1 MGPDPLLCRVR
12 LDIGD
17 LLTHSAAAAG
27 KADFDHIYDRPDPR
41 DYFRTLGQLDYEI
54 PQQAQPVFQS
64 LVTAL
69 RSGEGA
75 AGDKPLQILDV
86 CCSYGINAALLRC
99 EVSMA
104 ELFARYTNVAL
115 DELSPA
121 ELTEA
126 DKAYYQQ
133 RCRRDDVQVSGLDA
147 ARQAVAYGCQVGL
160 LDSGWTE
167 NLEADDPSRELTEHL
182 ESMDLITTTGGVGY
196 ITERT
201 FDRVVK
207 ARPGRPAPWVAAFVL
222 RMYSYDRISATLA
235 EHGLVTERLT
245 GVSFPQR
252 QFAGEAEQETTVR
265 QVRKR
270 GLDTAGLEDAGRY
283 YADFYLSRPTA
294 DAVEPLE
301 QLLAGAVQ
309 P

>member
-1 MGPDPLLCRVR
+1 VR

-17 LLTHSAAAAG
+17 PLTHSTAAAG

-69 RSGEGA
+69 RSGDGGD
-75 AGDKPLQILDV
+75 GDKPLRILDV

-99 EVSMA
+99 EVSMT
-104 ELFARYTNVAL
+104 ELFARYSNVAL
-115 DELSPA
+115 DELSTA

-133 RCRRDDVQVSGLDA
+133 RFRRDDVQVSGLDA
-147 ARQAVAYGCQVGL
+147 AGKAVAYGCQVGL

-167 NLEADDPSRELTEHL
+167 NLEADDPSRGLTEHL

-252 QFAGEAEQETTVR
+252 QFAGEAEQEATVR

-294 DAVEPLE
+294 DAVEPLA
-301 QLLAGAVQ
+301 QLLAGAAQ

>member
-1 MGPDPLLCRVR
+1 MTL
-12 LDIGD
+12 
-17 LLTHSAAAAG
+17 SAAAAG

-69 RSGEGA
+69 RSGDGA
-75 AGDKPLQILDV
+75 AGDKPLRILDI
-86 CCSYGINAALLRC
+86 CWSYGINAALLRC
-99 EVSMA
+99 EVSMT
-104 ELFARYTNVAL
+104 ELFARYANVAL
-115 DELSPA
+115 DEHSPA
-121 ELTEA
+121 ELIEA

-147 ARQAVAYGCQVGL
+147 AGKAVAYGCQVGL

-182 ESMDLITTTGGVGY
+182 ESMDLITATGGVGY

-222 RMYSYDRISATLA
+222 RMYSYERISATLA
-235 EHGLVTERLT
+235 KHGLVTERLT

-252 QFAGEAEQETTVR
+252 QFAGEAEQEATVR

-270 GLDTAGLEDAGRY
+270 GLDTAGLEDAGRC
-283 YADFYLSRPTA
+283 YADFYLSRPAA
-294 DAVEPLE
+294 DAVQPLA